1 MVFTLSKKKRENKMK
16 RDMIML
22 ALFAVIALG
31 ACVTGVVVHSAKAV
45 SSSLDYGEHTM
56 TKEEMNY
63 FLDRVHYGSKP

>member
-1 MVFTLSKKKRENKMK
+1 MTKDKLMLIAIAVVFAS
-16 RDMIML
+16 
-22 ALFAVIALG
+22 

-63 FLDRVHYGSKP
+63 FLDRIHYGSK